1 MSFLE
6 TKYALN
12 GTPFKS
18 EDLDYA
24 RLFWKVLIEHADRNW
39 LVKPKGQLAKH
50 WQSTSISSAVQLID
64 LGSMLYA
71 LSESMT
77 SDSEYAFENK
87 VRALLNS
94 DGVQFEEQ
102 LTELLVGALLR
113 KLKRQLQLDC
123 PSFYSILEGQK
134 PKNVDYGLHWSNDS
148 KRVFIEVTVFHI
160 QKLVDWEAAISHM
173 MYQFQQAVIKSKLNR
188 ALSVTAPLV
197 LNRRTLPPK
206 VLRKAIQAIANSE
219 RGKHE
224 IALGEEVLTLE
235 WTPAVHYKEFP
246 GANEID
252 PTSFGF
258 TFGNNI
264 EILTYAGMS
273 MKLAWPGNAEELVNR
288 SLRNTLDLK
297 LKQFNIGVP
306 YVLMIRIL
314 NERVSQKRVID
325 LLLLRVF
332 SNNKYS
338 RISAVGLLM
347 LRFSQDTGYQTH
359 VNFVSNPNAINKLP
373 DDFLS
378 TFTDSQT

>member
-12 GTPFKS
+12 GTPFKN

-77 SDSEYAFENK
+77 NDSEYAFENK

-123 PSFYSILEGQK
+123 PSFYSTLERQK
-134 PKNVDYGLHWSNDS
+134 SKNVDYGLYWSNDS
-148 KRVFIEVTVFHI
+148 QRIFVEVTVFHI

-173 MYQFQQAVIKSKLNR
+173 MHQFQQAVIKKKLNR
-188 ALSVTAPLV
+188 KLTVTAPLV
-197 LNRRTLPPK
+197 LSRLTLSPK
-206 VLRKAIQAIANSE
+206 SLKKVIREIANSE
-219 RGKHE
+219 RGKHV
-224 IALGEEVLTLE
+224 IAFGEETLALE
-235 WTPAVHYKEFP
+235 WAPAVHHREFL
-246 GANEID
+246 GANEIGHS
-252 PTSFGF
+252 SFDLA
-258 TFGNNI
+258 FGSNI
-264 EILTYAGMS
+264 EVLIYAGMS
-273 MKLAWPGNAEELVNR
+273 MKLAWPGNAEELVYR

-297 LKQFNIGVP
+297 LKQFDMAVP
-306 YVLMIRIL
+306 YILVMRIL
-314 NERVSQKRVID
+314 NERVSQKRVTE
-325 LLLLRVF
+325 LLLRRVF
-332 SNNKYS
+332 SNKKYS
-338 RISAVGLLM
+338 RISGVGLLM
-347 LRFSQDTGYQTH
+347 LRFSQETGYQTQ
-359 VNFVSNPNAINKLP
+359 VNFVPNPNASNKFP
-373 DDFLS
+373 EDFLS
-378 TFTDSQT
+378 TFTDS